1 MLRFFL
7 SRFRTLVEEEDF
19 SDIEI
24 FQGEPII
31 DRKST
36 FQAFYAKVSSARDA
50 ERFREKLLLN
60 RKIAA
65 ATHNMF
71 VFKVNDNGIVKAD
84 ADEDGEHGAG

>member
-60 RKIAA
+60 RKIPA